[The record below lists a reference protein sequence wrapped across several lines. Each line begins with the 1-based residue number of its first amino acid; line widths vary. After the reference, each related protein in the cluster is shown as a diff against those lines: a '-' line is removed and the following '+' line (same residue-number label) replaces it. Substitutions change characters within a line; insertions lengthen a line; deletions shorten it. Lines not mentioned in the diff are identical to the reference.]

1 MFAIDEKGGAT
12 PTHIDDQLRDEAI
25 AYYQSAYQAFKTGAL
40 KYR

>member
-1 MFAIDEKGGAT
+1 MDG
-12 PTHIDDQLRDEAI
+12 QLRDEAI